1 MQEKGGE
8 EENSSRKDRSKIT
21 RRINVQRVYGSRY
34 HCRLPVIY
42 GLKDS
47 RFSGGGAGQ
56 RQRHHRYFR
65 QQLDQRVAMLLQY
78 V

>member
-8 EENSSRKDRSKIT
+8 EENPSRKDRSKIT

-34 HCRLPVIY
+34 RCRLPVIY

-65 QQLDQRVAMLLQY
+65 QQLDQRIVMLLQY